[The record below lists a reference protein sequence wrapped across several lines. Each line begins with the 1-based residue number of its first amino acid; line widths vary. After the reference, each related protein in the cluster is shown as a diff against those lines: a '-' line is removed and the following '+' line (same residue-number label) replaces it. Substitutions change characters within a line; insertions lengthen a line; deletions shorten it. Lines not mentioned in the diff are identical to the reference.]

1 MKTIDVYEYLMCL
14 KQVIPKLQVYGA
26 CTIQQQAPE
35 AGDRRLQ
42 MICAEKHFKRSEI
55 YLL

>member
-14 KQVIPKLQVYGA
+14 KQVIPKLQVYSA
-26 CTIQQQAPE
+26 CSIQQQAPE